1 MSIFQIT
8 KSDIIFPAKEEDL
21 KHLCT
26 QFNQRH
32 CILLKNFIEPGLLEI
47 IQHKINQ
54 SEFYEKKYKVDD
66 EKVVDYKPLDKTINS
81 LLRFLINDKKLF
93 KLIEK
98 ITDGPRIGSFNGVT
112 LRMTKDYGNHVTW
125 HNDMGNNRLIGISI
139 NLSTDIYSGGIFQ
152 IRNYNSKQIIHEIA
166 NTGFGDC
173 IVFSVS
179 SRLEHRVT
187 KVENKTS
194 RTVFAG
200 WFRSKPDYCLM
211 LKKKPAQ
218 LKNEHKKTITI
229 SKLSPVV
236 LKQEVLSHSTGKHM
250 LIFNP
255 DNGTSYKLDPVGK
268 KILDLLEKPITPTEI
283 SNLLSNEYEIDPIRC
298 KEDILKVLHQL
309 LMNDLIVT
317 CKK

>member
-1 MSIFQIT
+1 MSIIQIT
-8 KSDIIFPAKEEDL
+8 KSGTKFSGSEQELQQMHNKFKQD
-21 KHLCT
+21 
-26 QFNQRH
+26 H
-32 CILLKNFIEPGLLEI
+32 CIMLQKFLEPGLLHF
-47 IQHKINQ
+47 IQQKITE
-54 SEFYEKKYKVDD
+54 SGFYEKKYKVDD
-66 EKVVDYKPLDKTINS
+66 EKVVDYKPRDKTINS

-98 ITDGPRIGSFNGVT
+98 ITDGPQIGSFNGVT
-112 LRMTKDYGNHVTW
+112 LRMTQDYGNHVTW

-211 LKKKPAQ
+211 LKENPAQ

-236 LKQEVLSHSTGKHM
+236 LKQEVLSHSTSKHM